1 MKQTIP
7 FVCEKSEVYRYLG
20 YDTQKTENWTS
31 VEQLYSGTFRI
42 LSQLVT
48 VQGAFRHFPLQHRPQ
63 AIFLTRKQGDFPLPG
78 KDLAALLAQSLWVS
92 LLAVTLGPELDAWI
106 DEQMARGQYAA
117 AAMGDAIGSAAAEV
131 AIEQLDHQLQ
141 EQASQCGYQTTSRFS
156 PGYGDLPLSFQKEF
170 LEAMQEEQ
178 FPLRVTAQ
186 FLLIPRKSITALL
199 GWQPKGSSCQDQS
212 KSCSHKCMTCSFLAC
227 QYRHIPLNPLGGAS

>member
-20 YDTQKTENWTS
+20 YDAQKTENWTS
-31 VEQLYSGTFRI
+31 VEQLYSDTFRI
-42 LSQLVT
+42 LSELIT
-48 VQGAFRHFPLQHRPQ
+48 VRGAYRHFSLQHHLQ
-63 AIFLTRKQGDFPLPG
+63 GIFLAREQGDFPLPG
-78 KDLAALLAQSLWVS
+78 QDLAALLAQSWRVS

-106 DEQMARGQYAA
+106 DEQVAQGQYAA
-117 AAMGDAIGSAAAEV
+117 AAMGDAIGSAAAEE

-170 LEAMQEEQ
+170 LEALQEEQ
-178 FPLRVTAQ
+178 LLLRVNAQ

-227 QYRHIPLNPLGGAS
+227 QYRRIPLKPLGGAP

>member
-63 AIFLTRKQGDFPLPG
+63 GIFLTRQQGDFPLPG
-78 KDLAALLAQSLWVS
+78 KDLAALLAQSWRVS

-106 DEQMARGQYAA
+106 DEQVAQGQYAA
-117 AAMGDAIGSAAAEV
+117 ATMGDAIGSAAAEA

-170 LEAMQEEQ
+170 LESLQEEQ
-178 FPLRVTAQ
+178 LHLRVTAQ

-199 GWQPKGSSCQDQS
+199 GWQPKGSSRQDQS
-212 KSCSHKCMTCSFLAC
+212 KSCSHKCITCSFLTC
-227 QYRHIPLNPLGGAS
+227 QYRHIPPAL